1 MTDRS
6 NGRRIGAVQRSCE
19 ILQAMRTTDGVS
31 VSELSDRVDLSAGA
45 VHTHLATLREY
56 GLIVK
61 EGTTYRLGPQLVP
74 FGEFVKHHSPLY
86 QAARPELD
94 ALANETGE
102 CAHLLVENNGLS
114 VFIYEAFGDNA
125 VGTSY
130 HVRSRTVPPHYLHNH
145 AAGKALLAHYPS
157 ERVDE
162 IIAEHGLEPATEETI
177 TDRETLRS
185 AFRTIRERGY
195 ALNDEEEIREEYRD
209 YGEKV
214 TGEVCDAAADAG
226 VDCVTAI
233 RSGAPAEEIVN
244 YAEGEGVDT
253 IVMGSGYRGRL
264 RGILSGTTDKVVRIS
279 SVPVVSLRAS
289 GEQ

>member
-1 MTDRS
+1 
-6 NGRRIGAVQRSCE
+6 
-19 ILQAMRTTDGVS
+19 MRTRDGFS
-31 VSELSDRVDLSAGA
+31 VSELSDHVGLSVGA

-56 GLIVK
+56 GLVVK

-74 FGEFVKHHSPLY
+74 FGEFVKHHTPLY

-94 ALANETGE
+94 DLANETGE

-130 HVRSRTVPPHYLHNH
+130 HVRSRTIPPHYLHNH

-185 AFRTIRERGY
+185 ALETVRERGY
-195 ALNDEEEIREEYRD
+195 ALNDEEEIRGIRAVGAPILDEDDAPVGAISFSAPRSRLQGDRFTRTVPERLLSVANVIEVNLQTGD
-209 YGEKV
+209 YPAPGDRSESGERV
-214 TGEVCDAAADAG
+214 
-226 VDCVTAI
+226 
-233 RSGAPAEEIVN
+233 SGADPFRNGDPTE
-244 YAEGEGVDT
+244 
-253 IVMGSGYRGRL
+253 
-264 RGILSGTTDKVVRIS
+264 K
-279 SVPVVSLRAS
+279 
-289 GEQ
+289 